1 MINLFLYDNVS
12 KQVVINE
19 PDILLIKE
27 FSDLWTNARNKTKTD
42 VKGEKKTRAF
52 RELQYIYL
60 AIDWRSPYNQYT
72 SQERHEAALVD
83 AGMSQEEFDD
93 PTFRAACR
101 KYQTLQNSSRI
112 GTLLQSQYS
121 IVDKMRIY
129 YESINFEERGE
140 DGKPIFK
147 MKDTIQEIANT
158 AKVLEGI
165 KTLEQLYKKEQE
177 EEKQLRGDSEKGFF
191 D

>member
-101 KYQTLQNSSRI
+101 KIKFDGQ
-112 GTLLQSQYS
+112 LLLK
-121 IVDKMRIY
+121 IV
-129 YESINFEERGE
+129 
-140 DGKPIFK
+140 
-147 MKDTIQEIANT
+147 
-158 AKVLEGI
+158 
-165 KTLEQLYKKEQE
+165 
-177 EEKQLRGDSEKGFF
+177 
-191 D
+191 

>member
-72 SQERHEAALVD
+72 SQERHEAALID

>member
-27 FSDLWTNARNKTKTD
+27 FSDLWTNARNKTRTD
-42 VKGEKKTRAF
+42 LKGEKKTRAF

-72 SQERHEAALVD
+72 SQERHEAALID